1 MRRER
6 PYLRSRRRREEL
18 DDVAGGGEEE
28 AAVVRVADGGEQ
40 AARGG
45 GGAGHRVRVC
55 SRTVAI
61 SASRHA
67 ATCSRRG
74 ALTSAVFCG
83 SGERCVSVG
92 KRLSFVE
99 GKYDMLHDARSRSI
113 AAWTS
118 RALRRPLSVAVARVY
133 SCREEESLFCLLK

>member
-1 MRRER
+1 MVEAVIKRSSRVCTWRWKAFNTARRGTISRRER
-6 PYLRSRRRREEL
+6 PDLRSRRRREEL

-40 AARGG
+40 AARRG

-67 ATCSRRG
+67 ATCSQTRRPH
-74 ALTSAVFCG
+74 
-83 SGERCVSVG
+83 ERCVFWQWREV
-92 KRLSFVE
+92 
-99 GKYDMLHDARSRSI
+99 H
-113 AAWTS
+113 W
-118 RALRRPLSVAVARVY
+118 
-133 SCREEESLFCLLK
+133 CREEASLLLKANTICYTRPR